1 MKSESEVRRLNINEL
16 STADIL
22 TSVMTIQTIINAGL
36 LEPLGI

>member
-16 STADIL
+16 STVDIL